1 MLRDEFFWLN
11 RISEA
16 TVVVGLA
23 NGQFQAGLARRAL
36 EGIRALEADA
46 DAGTVPRVTRY
57 IDWEPLLIE
66 RVGPTVSVIHAGR
79 SSQDILATLRTAL
92 FRDKTLDVLGSF
104 DTVLTHLLQLARE
117 HAHTI
122 VPSYT
127 NGVAAQPTAWGHT
140 LSALAAS
147 LLRYRTL
154 LSDALHEFD
163 RSSMGAMVL
172 NGTGWPLDRDAMA
185 KTLGF
190 LAPVRNAFDATCY
203 TPVDFPLTIALLL
216 APIGARLG
224 TFLNDVMV
232 QYAQPRPWFL
242 LKEGGAN
249 TYISSAMP
257 QKRNPGLINNA
268 REDASDLVGEANTL
282 LMRVHNVNSGMTDG
296 KSVLRNRAL
305 LATAAQCFD
314 RFDKVLTALVVN
326 PERALEELNSDWT
339 ASQEIADTLMRE
351 HGLPFRIG
359 HHMASRVVSVA
370 KREGFTPLT
379 FPYERAVALYDEE
392 IRANFPDGDPHF
404 PMTQAAWEE
413 TLHPER
419 IVARRKTAGSANP
432 EEVLTM
438 VDELEATLTTL
449 NTRDAQLIAVRE
461 TALDELKHAVEV
473 LLSSPTFED

>member
-1 MLRDEFFWLN
+1 MVRDEFFWLN

-16 TVVVGLA
+16 TVVVGSA
-23 NGQFQAGLARRAL
+23 KGQFSDALARRAL
-36 EGIRALEADA
+36 EGIRALEKAA
-46 DAGTVPRVTRY
+46 ESGEVARVTRY

-66 RVGPTVSVIHAGR
+66 RVGASVSVIHAGR
-79 SSQDILATLRTAL
+79 SSQDILATLRNAL
-92 FRDKTLDVLGSF
+92 FRDATLEVMTAL
-104 DTVLTHLLQLARE
+104 DTVITHLLTLARE
-117 HAHTI
+117 HAQTI

-127 NGVAAQPTAWGHT
+127 NGVAAQPTSWGHS

-147 LLRYRTL
+147 ILRNRTL
-154 LSDALHEFD
+154 MSEALREYD

-203 TPVDFPLTIALLL
+203 APVDFPLTIALLL
-216 APIGARLG
+216 APIGVRLT

-232 QYAQPRPWFL
+232 QYAQPRPWFIL
-242 LKEGGAN
+242 QEGGVN

-268 REDASDLVGEANTL
+268 REDASDLVAEANTL
-282 LMRVHNVNSGMTDG
+282 LMRVHNVPSGMTDG
-296 KSVLRNRAL
+296 KSVARNRTLLSTAMTAL
-305 LATAAQCFD
+305 T
-314 RFDKVLTALVVN
+314 RFDKVLSALVVN
-326 PERALEELNSDWT
+326 PERALEELNTDWT

-351 HGLPFRIG
+351 HGIPFRIG

-379 FPYERAVALYDEE
+379 FPYERAVALYEEE

-432 EEVLTM
+432 VEVQTM

-449 NTRDAQLIAVRE
+449 KTRDAQLVAVRE